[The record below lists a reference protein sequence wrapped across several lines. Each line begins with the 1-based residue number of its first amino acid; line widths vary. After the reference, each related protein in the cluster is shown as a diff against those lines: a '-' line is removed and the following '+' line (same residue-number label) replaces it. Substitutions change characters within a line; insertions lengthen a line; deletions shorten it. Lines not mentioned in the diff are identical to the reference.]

1 MKTLFKRT
9 AAAAAAAVMTLGLAG
24 CGNNTSSTATT
35 SSAAKSSAADG
46 SSTATSSVATSD
58 TSSATSATSSA
69 AATSGETSTPAG
81 NGGTLVIGS
90 IGPITGPAAIY
101 GINVQNGAQLAVD
114 EINAAGGVNGM
125 TLELNFQDDEHD
137 PEKSVNTYNTL
148 KDKGM
153 KLLVGTVTS
162 GPCEAVSKE
171 AAKDNMFLITPS
183 GSSVN
188 AITAGDNCFR
198 MCFNDPQQGKIEADF
213 IAEKLEGKKKV
224 GVIYD
229 SSDSYSTGILEGFKE
244 EAAAKGLEVVAEEGF
259 TSDSNKDFSV
269 QIQKM
274 ADTGA
279 EVLFLPIYYTETAL
293 ILEQADKA
301 GLDIPVLG
309 GDGLDGLIDVL
320 ADKVALADG
329 VYALTP
335 YSATATDEKSVKFT
349 EAYKAKFPDADAPIQ
364 FAADAYDCVYAIKA
378 ALEKAG
384 VNDASI
390 DSKELCDKLKAA
402 MVEIEY
408 DGITGNS
415 KWTTDGEVTK
425 DPKIMQIKVTDGKGA
440 LTDIG

>member
-24 CGNNTSSTATT
+24 CGNNTSSNTSTSGTNSTAAD
-35 SSAAKSSAADG
+35 SSAA
-46 SSTATSSVATSD
+46 
-58 TSSATSATSSA
+58 TSSATSNA
-69 AATSGETSTPAG
+69 AIGGEDSTPAG

-244 EAAAKGLEVVAEEGF
+244 EAAAKGLDDPVCQPLIVQLV
-259 TSDSNKDFSV
+259 DQSV
-269 QIQKM
+269 GVCHGG
-274 ADTGA
+274 ADG
-279 EVLFLPIYYTETAL
+279 LG
-293 ILEQADKA
+293 DKA
-301 GLDIPVLG
+301 GA
-309 GDGLDGLIDVL
+309 GL
-320 ADKVALADG
+320 
-329 VYALTP
+329 T
-335 YSATATDEKSVKFT
+335 
-349 EAYKAKFPDADAPIQ
+349 
-364 FAADAYDCVYAIKA
+364 
-378 ALEKAG
+378 AG
-384 VNDASI
+384 VCGRCPQSGFPPGVCANDI
-390 DSKELCDKLKAA
+390 VVCGVRFKELKGPQIDLVVGAVYDSDRRVIRGIDGPKA
-402 MVEIEY
+402 
-408 DGITGNS
+408 
-415 KWTTDGEVTK
+415 
-425 DPKIMQIKVTDGKGA
+425 
-440 LTDIG
+440 L